1 MAVLKNCELEWASIT
16 VPNTTYEPVYTV
28 NAIVDEKTAED
39 FKSRGFSVKDTDKG
53 PVIVI
58 KRKVNGPNGMIR
70 PAPKLFD
77 KSKNE
82 IDVSVGNGST
92 GNVQY
97 KEWETVRQGKTYKG
111 LDLQAVQVINLVS
124 YNQAGDEFDV
134 EDSFEDLED
143 EL

>member
-1 MAVLKNCELEWASIT
+1 MAVLKNCSLVWASIT
-16 VPNTTYEPVYTV
+16 VPNTTYEPVYSV
-28 NAIVDEKTAED
+28 NVIVDDKTASD
-39 FKSRGFSVKDTDKG
+39 FENRGFKVKQMEEGKAL
-53 PVIVI
+53 IV
-58 KRKVNGPNGMIR
+58 KRKVNGPNGLTR

-82 IDVSVGNGST
+82 IDVSVGNGSI

-97 KEWETVRQGKTYKG
+97 KEWEVTRQVQTYKG
-111 LDLQAVQVINLVS
+111 LDLQAVQILDLVT

-134 EDSFEDLED
+134 EESLEEED